1 MNLEEPLTKA
11 SDFDPKLFVKISS
24 ERDESSHDQSNFVM
38 SELSD
43 TSHQPNFKRHRPLF
57 PVYTRLWVSIAHKI
71 LSMAL
76 AFAIQLYILISAQFE
91 NCYNLLIC
99 TLLYQAYY
107 IIS

>member
-1 MNLEEPLTKA
+1 MNLEEPLTRV
-11 SDFDPKLFVKISS
+11 SDFDPKLFIKITPSH
-24 ERDESSHDQSNFVM
+24 DESSQDQSNFVM

-76 AFAIQLYILISAQFE
+76 AFAIQLYILITTQFE

-99 TLLYQAYY
+99 TLLYQCYY